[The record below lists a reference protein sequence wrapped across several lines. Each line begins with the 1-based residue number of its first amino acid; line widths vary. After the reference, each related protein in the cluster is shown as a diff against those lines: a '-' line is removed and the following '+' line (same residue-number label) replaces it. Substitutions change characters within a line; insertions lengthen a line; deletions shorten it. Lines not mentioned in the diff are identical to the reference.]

1 MEKFFK
7 LKERNTT
14 VKTEIMAG
22 VTTFMTMAYIL
33 IVNPNFLSVT
43 GMSWGGVFTATAL
56 ASAVATLI
64 MALLANYP
72 FALAPG
78 MGLNAFFAFTIGLK
92 FGWQVA
98 LLAVFTEGI
107 VFLILSLFRVRE
119 AIFEAI
125 PRNLK
130 YAVSAGIGLFI
141 AFIGLVNGGL
151 VKMDIPDAPVTL
163 GDIDNI
169 TVILMLAGLVITMIL
184 LGMNVKGA
192 LFWGIIATWVLGIL
206 CQVTGLYTV
215 NPEAGMF
222 SLIPA
227 GIFSLPPSFAGNT
240 IIDAFSH
247 INSGFG
253 IGVFEFIA
261 VIFAFLFVDV
271 FDTVGTVIGVSEKAG
286 FTDKDGNLP
295 KIKQVLLADAV
306 GTTFGSFIGTSTVTT
321 YVESAAGVADGG
333 RTGLTSVTVAA
344 LFTLS
349 LFFSP
354 IFAAIPAF
362 ATAPALVLVGFF
374 MIQSVVKIDFT
385 DVTEGIPAFMAIAIM
400 PLAYSIADGIIFGI
414 LSYVVL
420 KVGTGKHKEVSI
432 VMYIVAALF
441 IAKLIT
447 SAVLGY

>member
-1 MEKFFK
+1 MEKLFK

-14 VKTEIMAG
+14 VTTEIMAG
-22 VTTFMTMAYIL
+22 ITTFMTMAYIL

-56 ASAVATLI
+56 SSAIATLT

-107 VFLILSLFRVRE
+107 VFLVLSLFRVRE

-163 GDIDNI
+163 GDINNI
-169 TVILMLAGLVITMIL
+169 TVILMLAGMVVTMIL
-184 LGMNVKGA
+184 LGKNVKGA
-192 LFWGIIATWVLGIL
+192 LFWGIIATWLMGIV
-206 CQVTGLYTV
+206 CQV
-215 NPEAGMF
+215 AGWYVVDPDAGRF
-222 SLIPA
+222 SLIPD

-240 IIDAFSH
+240 IVDAFSH
-247 INSGFG
+247 VTGGFG
-253 IGVFEFIA
+253 IGIFEFIA
-261 VIFAFLFVDV
+261 VVFAFLFVDV

-295 KIKQVLLADAV
+295 KIRQVLLADAI

-321 YVESAAGVADGG
+321 YVESASGVADGG
-333 RTGLTSVTVAA
+333 RTGLTSLTVAA

-374 MIQSVVKIDFT
+374 MIQCVVKIDFT
-385 DVTEGIPAFMAIAIM
+385 DVTEGIPAFIAIAIM

-420 KVGTGKHKEVSI
+420 KVCTGKQKEVSI
-432 VMYIVAALF
+432 VMYIVAVLF

-447 SAVLGY
+447 TAVLGY

>member
-7 LKERNTT
+7 LKEHNTT
-14 VKTEIMAG
+14 VTTEIMAG
-22 VTTFMTMAYIL
+22 LTTFMTMAYIL
-33 IVNPNFLSVT
+33 IVNPNILSVT

-56 ASAVATLI
+56 SSAVATLT

-78 MGLNAFFAFTIGLK
+78 MGLNAFFAFTVGLK

-98 LLAVFTEGI
+98 LLAVFSEGI
-107 VFLILSLFRVRE
+107 IFLVLSLFRVRE

-130 YAVSAGIGLFI
+130 FAVSAGIGMFI

-151 VKMDIPDAPVTL
+151 VEMYIPDSPVTL
-163 GDIDNI
+163 GKIGSI
-169 TVILMLAGLVITMIL
+169 TVILMLAGIVITMIL
-184 LGMNVKGA
+184 LGRNVKGA
-192 LFWGIIATWVLGIL
+192 LLWGIFATWILGII
-206 CQVTGLYTV
+206 CQFAGLYV
-215 NPEAGMF
+215 VDPDAGMF

-227 GIFSLPPSFAGNT
+227 GVFSLPPPLTGNT
-240 IIDAFSH
+240 LIDAFSH
-247 INSGFG
+247 ISSGFG
-253 IGVFEFIA
+253 VGIFEFIA
-261 VIFAFLFVDV
+261 ILFAFLFVDV

-286 FTDKDGNLP
+286 LVDKDGNLP
-295 KIKQVLLADAV
+295 RIKEVLLSDAV
-306 GTTFGSFIGTSTVTT
+306 GTTFGSFLGTSTVTT

-333 RTGLTSVTVAA
+333 RTGLTALTVAA
-344 LFTLS
+344 LFALS

-374 MIQSVVKIDFT
+374 MIQSVVKIDFS
-385 DVTEGIPAFMAIAIM
+385 DPTEGIPAFMAIAMM
-400 PLAYSIADGIIFGI
+400 PLAYSIADGIVFGI
-414 LSYVVL
+414 LSYVVC
-420 KVGTGKHKEVSI
+420 KVFTGRQKEISI

-441 IAKLIT
+441 LAKLI
-447 SAVLGY
+447 SQAVLGY

>member
-14 VKTEIMAG
+14 VTTEILAG
-22 VTTFMTMAYIL
+22 LTTFMTMAYIL
-33 IVNPNFLSVT
+33 IVNPNFLSVA

-56 ASAVATLI
+56 SSALATLT
-64 MALLANYP
+64 MALIANYP

-78 MGLNAFFAFTIGLK
+78 MGLNAFFAFTVGLK

-107 VFLILSLFRVRE
+107 IFLVLSLFRVRE

-125 PRNLK
+125 PKNLK
-130 YAVSAGIGLFI
+130 FAVSAGIGLFI

-151 VKMDIPDAPVTL
+151 VKMDIPDAPVTM
-163 GDIDNI
+163 GDLNSI
-169 TVILMLAGLVITMIL
+169 TVILMLAGLIITMIL
-184 LGMNVKGA
+184 MGKDIKGA
-192 LFWGIIATWVLGIL
+192 LLWGIIATWLLGIV
-206 CQVTGLYTV
+206 CQLAGLYVV
-215 NPEAGMF
+215 NPEAGMY

-227 GIFSLPPSFAGNT
+227 GLVSMPPSVAGNT
-240 IIDAFSH
+240 LFDAFAH
-247 INSGFG
+247 VTGGFG
-253 IGVFEFIA
+253 ISLLEFVA
-261 VIFAFLFVDV
+261 VMFAFLFVDV

-286 FTDKDGNLP
+286 FTDKDGKLP
-295 KIKQVLLADAV
+295 KLTQVLLADAV
-306 GTTFGSFIGTSTVTT
+306 GTTFGAVMGTSTVTT

-333 RTGLTSVTVAA
+333 RTGLTSLTVSA
-344 LFTLS
+344 LFALS

-374 MIQSVVKIDFT
+374 MIQGVVKIDFS
-385 DVTEGIPAFMAIAIM
+385 DVTEGVPAFFAIAMM

-414 LSYVVL
+414 LAYVVM
-420 KVGTGKHKEVSI
+420 KVATGRQKEVSI
-432 VMYIVAALF
+432 VMYIVAVLF
-441 IAKLIT
+441 LIKLASQAI
-447 SAVLGY
+447 LGY

>member
-7 LKERNTT
+7 LKEHNTT
-14 VKTEIMAG
+14 VTTEIMAG
-22 VTTFMTMAYIL
+22 LTTFMTMAYIL

-43 GMSWGGVFTATAL
+43 GMSWGGVFTATAVS
-56 ASAVATLI
+56 SAVATLT

-78 MGLNAFFAFTIGLK
+78 MGLNAFFAFTVGLK

-98 LLAVFTEGI
+98 LLAVFTEGVI
-107 VFLILSLFRVRE
+107 FLVLSLFKVRE

-163 GDIDNI
+163 GDINSI
-169 TVILMLAGLVITMIL
+169 TVILMLAGIIITMIF
-184 LGMNVKGA
+184 LGRNVKGA
-192 LFWGIIATWVLGIL
+192 LLWGIFATWILGII
-206 CQVTGLYTV
+206 CQLAGIYVV
-215 NPEAGMF
+215 NPDAGMF
-222 SLIPA
+222 SLIPE
-227 GIFSLPPSFAGNT
+227 GVFSPPPSIAGNT
-240 IIDAFSH
+240 LIDAFSH
-247 INSGFG
+247 VRNGLGVG
-253 IGVFEFIA
+253 IFEFIA
-261 VIFAFLFVDV
+261 ILFAFLFVDV

-286 FTDKDGNLP
+286 FADKDGNLP
-295 KIKQVLLADAV
+295 KIKEVLLSDAI
-306 GTTFGSFIGTSTVTT
+306 GTTFGAFLGTSTVTT

-333 RTGLTSVTVAA
+333 RTGLTSLTVSA
-344 LFTLS
+344 LFALS

-374 MIQSVVKIDFT
+374 MIQCVTKIDFT
-385 DVTEGIPAFMAIAIM
+385 DVTEGIPAFIALAMM
-400 PLAYSIADGIIFGI
+400 PLAYSIAEGIVFGI
-414 LSYVVL
+414 LSYVIL
-420 KVGTGKHKEVSI
+420 KVGTGRQKEVSV
-432 VMYIVAALF
+432 VMYIIFVLF
-441 IAKLIT
+441 VLKLIFQAT
-447 SAVLGY
+447 VGY